1 MTELLTPSAV
11 SFLQELHRKFEVRRQ
26 ELLFARTNPSQSI
39 EAILKRAAESQKDDA
54 GVWTVAPIPEA
65 LKIRSVEITGPAEA
79 KMVIN
84 ALNSG
89 ANVFMADFEDS
100 LSPTWAN
107 IIDGH
112 ETLQKALR
120 RTLKFTNE
128 SGKTYELKPHG
139 LATLIVRPR
148 GWHLPEPRF
157 LVDGSEMS
165 GALFDFGLY
174 LFHGGRVGIETGR
187 GPFFYLPKMESP
199 LEARLWQDVFAW
211 SEERLQIEPKSIRVT
226 ALIETLPGALQMEE
240 ILFELRDYI
249 IGLNAG
255 RWDYLFSMIK
265 SISGTSFEVTFPDR
279 GRLTMEVPFMRRYA
293 EKIVAVCERRKA
305 QPIGGMS
312 ALIPSR
318 KDAEKNERALANV
331 RSDKDREVRQGFVG
345 TWVAHPDL
353 VPVAQAAFENG
364 RRVQCTTPESA
375 PKDLLPHIGEEPFV
389 SMKPTVVGALV
400 NIDVSLRYLAHW
412 LGGLGAVAIHGL
424 MEDAAT
430 AEISR
435 AQLWQWRKNEV
446 VLDSSEKV
454 TAAWLTENVRAC
466 ALNILK
472 NENQESLSIAESD
485 LKVAEELLLELVLS
499 DSKTFPPFLTL
510 PAMDRLK
517 LITRGTSMSTAEF
530 DFSRTATDLE
540 QAWKSQTRWSGIKRP
555 YTADEVLKLQSKVK
569 VEYTLAAR
577 GATRLWENLRTK
589 PYVHTMGAMTG
600 AQAVQYAKAGLE
612 ALYLSGWQVA
622 GDANLSGQ
630 TYPDQ
635 SLYPSNSV
643 PNVVKRINNALTRM
657 DQIER
662 CEGKTDRDFFVPIV
676 ADAEAGFGGPLHAFE
691 LMKSMIEAGAA
702 GVHFEDQLASEKKC
716 GHLGGKVLV
725 PTSTFVRTLTAARLA
740 TDVLDVPSL
749 IIARTDSLGA
759 TLLTSDIDPVDRP
772 FLTGERTSEGYF
784 RVKPGMGAA
793 IARGLAYA
801 PYADLLWVE
810 TSTPDLAEAREFAD
824 AIHKVYPGKL
834 LAYNCS
840 PSFNWKKNLDGKTI
854 AKFQTELA
862 SMGYKFQFITL
873 AGWHLLNHHSF
884 QLAEAYKERGMSAYV
899 ELQEAEFDAEKLGYT
914 ATRHQR
920 EVGTGYFDQ
929 VLMAATAGQASTG
942 ALSHST
948 EAEQFAAPV
957 QH

>member
-1 MTELLTPSAV
+1 MHELLTPPAV
-11 SFLQELHRKFEVRRQ
+11 CFLHELHRKFESGRR
-26 ELLFARTNPSQSI
+26 
-39 EAILKRAAESQKDDA
+39 AILKARDEPSRTIDSLLSSSPAAKEILCAAWS
-54 GVWTVAPIPEA
+54 VAPVPEA
-65 LKIRSVEITGPAEA
+65 LKNRSVEITGPAEA

-107 IIDGH
+107 ILEGH
-112 ETLQKALR
+112 ETLQKAIR
-120 RTLKFTNE
+120 RTLMFTNE
-128 SGKTYELKPHG
+128 NGKTYELKPHG

-157 LVDGSEMS
+157 FVDGVPMS
-165 GALFDFGLY
+165 ASLFDFGLY
-174 LFHGGRVGIETGR
+174 IFHGGAVGIETGR

-211 SEERLQIEPKSIRVT
+211 AEQRLALPLKSIRVT

-240 ILFELRDYI
+240 ILFELRNYI

-265 SISGTSFEVTFPDR
+265 SIAGTSYEVTFPDR
-279 GRLTMEVPFMRRYA
+279 GKLTMDVPFMRRYA
-293 EKIVAVCERRKA
+293 EKIVAVCERRRA

-331 RSDKDREVRQGFVG
+331 RNDKDREVRQGFVG

-353 VPVAQAAFENG
+353 VPIAQAAFEIEK
-364 RRVQCTTPESA
+364 RLAPVVREPES
-375 PKDLLPHIGEEPFV
+375 KELLPNSNEEPFI
-389 SMKPTVVGALV
+389 SMKPTLAGSLM
-400 NIDVSLRYLAHW
+400 NIDVSLRYLASW

-435 AQLWQWRKNEV
+435 AQLWQWRKNGA
-446 VLDSSEKV
+446 VLDNAETV
-454 TAAWLTENVRAC
+454 TPEWLKQNISAC
-466 ALNILK
+466 VSKILK

-485 LKVAEELLLELVLS
+485 LKVAKELLLELVLS
-499 DSKTFPPFLTL
+499 DSTTFPPFLTL
-510 PAMDRLK
+510 PAMDRLQFTK
-517 LITRGTSMSTAEF
+517 RGSIMSTAPF
-530 DFSRTATDLE
+530 DFSRTVTDLE
-540 QAWKSQTRWSGIKRP
+540 QAWKSQARWSGIKRS
-555 YTADEVLKLQSKVK
+555 YSAAEVLKLQSTVK

-577 GATRLWENLRTK
+577 GAARLWEDLRAK

-643 PNVVKRINNALTRM
+643 PSVVKRINNALTRM

-662 CEGKTDRDFFVPIV
+662 SEGKSDRDLFVPIV

-759 TLLTSDIDPVDRP
+759 TLLTSDIDPVDRE

-824 AIHKVYPGKL
+824 AIHKVYPGKM

-840 PSFNWKKNLDGKTI
+840 PSFNWKKNLDAKTI
-854 AKFQTELA
+854 ANFQTELA

-884 QLAEAYKERGMSAYV
+884 QLAEAYKERGMTAYV
-899 ELQEAEFDAEKLGYT
+899 ELQEAEFEAEKAGYT

-948 EAEQFAAPV
+948 EAEQFSAPV